1 MNRLKRLAL
10 RLLQAEGAREDSE
23 LSVVLTTD
31 EHISELNLHYR
42 DMDEATDVLSF
53 SQLEGDDTPLGDYE
67 EGLLGDIVISVET
80 AKRQARA
87 AKKTTQQEVEMLL
100 THGVLHLLGY
110 DHAEDSD
117 SERMFARQTELLS
130 VGDEA

>member
-10 RLLQAEGAREDSE
+10 RFLQAEGAREDSE

-31 EHISELNLHYR
+31 EHIRELNLTYR
-42 DMDEATDVLSF
+42 DLDEATDVLSF
-53 SQLEGDDTPLGDYE
+53 SQLEGDEAPLGDYE
-67 EGLLGDIVISVET
+67 EGLLGDVVISVET

-87 AKKTTQQEVEMLL
+87 AKRTTQQEVEMLL
-100 THGVLHLLGY
+100 AHGVLHLLGY
-110 DHAEDSD
+110 DHAEESD

-130 VGDEA
+130 IGDEP